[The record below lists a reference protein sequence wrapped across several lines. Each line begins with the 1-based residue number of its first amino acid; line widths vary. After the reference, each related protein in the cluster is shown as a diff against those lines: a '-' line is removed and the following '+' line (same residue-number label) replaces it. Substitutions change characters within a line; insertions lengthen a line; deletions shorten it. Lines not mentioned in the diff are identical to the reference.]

1 MKEKGEN
8 FYPKGRVLITGS
20 GGMTGKAL
28 TDKLTDN
35 NWEVVHLHRGKRAAS
50 HKNLSYSWD
59 PDSGYIDS
67 AAFSGVTHIIHLAGA
82 GIGDKRWSKR
92 RKGEIVSSRI
102 DTATLIF
109 DTAMK
114 ERAEVKCF
122 ISASATGY
130 YGNDTGSRILTE
142 DSPAGTDFLAL
153 TCVRWEEAADM
164 FRKSGIRTVK
174 IRTGIVIS
182 DTGGFISRLMP
193 LFKFRKAV
201 WFGSG
206 NQYFPWVHIDDLCN
220 IYLRALDD
228 NSIDGP
234 FNAVAP
240 KQVTQKEIIITMA
253 GIIGKPIIKA
263 GIPSFL
269 VRFAL
274 GEMSSM
280 LLTGNRVAATALEAA
295 GFKWLYPS
303 HETISLRSASPE
315 P

>member
-28 TDKLTDN
+28 TKALIDDS
-35 NWEVVHLHRGKRAAS
+35 WEVVHLHRGKRVAG

-59 PDSGYIDS
+59 SGNGYIDP

-82 GIGDKRWSKR
+82 GIADKRWGTR
-92 RKGEIVSSRI
+92 RKRELVSSRV
-102 DTATLIF
+102 DTAKLIF
-109 DTAMK
+109 DTAMR
-114 ERAEVKCF
+114 EIAEIKCF

-142 DSPAGTDFLAL
+142 DSPAGTDFLAM
-153 TCVRWEEAADM
+153 TCVKWEEAADL

-182 DTGGFISRLMP
+182 DSGGFMSRMMP
-193 LFKFRKAV
+193 LFRVRKAL

-206 NQYFPWVHIDDLCN
+206 SQYFPWIHIDDLCN

-228 NSIDGP
+228 DSIEGA

-240 KQVTQKEIIITMA
+240 KQVTQKEFIITMA
-253 GIIGKPIIKA
+253 GIKGKPVVRA
-263 GIPSFL
+263 GIPSFF

-303 HETISLRSASPE
+303 HETICLRSASPG